1 MIAVID
7 YGIGNLGSAYKA
19 LRALGVDAELVDHP
33 RNVEEISGLVLPG
46 VGSFG
51 ACISALR
58 STGLDRMVYQAQER
72 MVPVLG
78 ICVGM
83 QMLYQGSEES
93 AGVGGLG
100 LLKGEVRRLRNAEK
114 LPHMSWDTIT
124 EIAASPLL
132 KGFTGMEWFY
142 FVHSFAPEIT
152 DQTLASCDFGCIF
165 SAVAGDGLVFGTQF
179 HPEKSSSN
187 GLKLLTNFV
196 ELCSEVSS

>member
-19 LRALGVDAELVDHP
+19 LKALGVDAELVDHP
-33 RNVEEISGLVLPG
+33 RSVDEISGLILPG

-58 STGLDRMVYQAQER
+58 STKLEGMVYQAQEKK
-72 MVPVLG
+72 VPLLG

-93 AGVGGLG
+93 PGVAGLG
-100 LLKGEVRRLRNAEK
+100 LLKGEVKRLRNAVK
-114 LPHMSWDTIT
+114 LPHMSWDEIT
-124 EIAASPLL
+124 QVASSPLL
-132 KGFTGMEWFY
+132 KSFKGDEWFY

-152 DQTLASCDFGCIF
+152 DQTVASCDFGTEF
-165 SAVAGDGLVFGTQF
+165 TAVVGQGLLFGTQF

-187 GLKLLTNFV
+187 GLRLLSNFV
-196 ELCSEVSS
+196 ELCSEVNN